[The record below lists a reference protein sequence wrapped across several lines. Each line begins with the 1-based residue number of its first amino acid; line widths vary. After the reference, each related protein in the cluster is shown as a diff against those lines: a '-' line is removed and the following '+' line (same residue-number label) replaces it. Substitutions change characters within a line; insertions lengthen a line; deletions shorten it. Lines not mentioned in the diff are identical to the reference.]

1 MTMVIFI
8 KTVSTR
14 EEVSSPL
21 SLEETRIRYTLQAI
35 DIYVTYHNNTRSQLI
50 ISYKIL

>member
-35 DIYVTYHNNTRSQLI
+35 DIYVNISQQHKKSIDYI
-50 ISYKIL
+50 I